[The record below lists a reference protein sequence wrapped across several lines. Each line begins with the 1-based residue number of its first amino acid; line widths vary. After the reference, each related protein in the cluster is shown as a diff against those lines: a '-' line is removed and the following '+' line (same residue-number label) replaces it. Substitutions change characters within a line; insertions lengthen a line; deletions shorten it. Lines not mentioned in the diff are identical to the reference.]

1 MQFLQQLQIQK
12 ENEGTS
18 TGAAWIKSKGEL
30 ILSFS
35 PVDNQLIGAVTM
47 TDKAAY
53 EQVIETAQNAFLQW
67 RNWPAPKRGEV
78 VRQLGEA
85 LRKDK
90 DALGQLVSYEMGKS
104 LQEGLGEVQE
114 MIDICDF
121 AVGLS
126 RQLYG

>member
-12 ENEGTS
+12 ENEGSS
-18 TGAAWIKSKGEL
+18 TGAQWIKSKGEM
-30 ILSFS
+30 ILSYS
-35 PVDNQLIGAVTM
+35 PVDNQLIGAVTT

-53 EQVIETAQNAFLQW
+53 DQVIATAQNAFIEW

-90 DALGQLVSYEMGKS
+90 
-104 LQEGLGEVQE
+104 
-114 MIDICDF
+114 
-121 AVGLS
+121 
-126 RQLYG
+126 

>member
-12 ENEGTS
+12 ENEGSS
-18 TGAAWIKSKGEL
+18 TGAKWIKSKGEM
-30 ILSFS
+30 ISSFS
-35 PVDNQLIGAVTM
+35 PVDNTMIGAVVT

-53 EQVIETAQNAFLQW
+53 DQVIATAQNAFVAW

-90 DALGQLVSYEMGKS
+90 
-104 LQEGLGEVQE
+104 
-114 MIDICDF
+114 
-121 AVGLS
+121 
-126 RQLYG
+126 